1 MRMLDAAY
9 TLFPDPF
16 RALVA
21 SIGLVLLLAVASA
34 CAGGDDDDDDSS
46 DNDSDAAADIWRP
59 APGTTWQWQLSGAI
73 DESFDVEMYDID
85 LFDVPGQMMQALRDS
100 GRVVICYFSAGSLED
115 WREDASQFPEEALGN
130 NLDGWEGERWLDV
143 TNAAVR
149 EIMLARLDVAVVKGC
164 DGVEPDNVDGYD
176 NDNGLGLTESDQI
189 DYNRFLADAAHARGL
204 SIGLKN
210 DMGQIDDLRDDF
222 DWALNEECHAY
233 DECGAYADFL
243 AAGKAVFNAEYVD
256 DWPDAPAL
264 AEDICGTFP
273 DLSTIVKEWDLTARR
288 LSCDAV

>member
-1 MRMLDAAY
+1 MLDAMY
-9 TLFPDPF
+9 TPFPDPF

-21 SIGLVLLLAVASA
+21 SIGLVLLLAVVTS
-34 CAGGDDDDDDSS
+34 CGGGGDDDDDSS
-46 DNDSDAAADIWRP
+46 VDDADDDADIWRP

-85 LFDVPGQMMQALRDS
+85 LFDVPAETIASLHGAD
-100 GRVVICYFSAGSLED
+100 RVVICYFSAGSYED
-115 WREDASQFPEEALGN
+115 WRDDAALFPVAALGN
-130 NLDGWEGERWLDV
+130 DLDEWEGERWLDV
-143 TNAAVR
+143 TNETVR
-149 EIMLARLDVAVVKGC
+149 EIMLARLDLAVGKGC

-176 NDNGLGLTESDQI
+176 NDNGLGLTEADLS

-210 DMGQIDDLRDDF
+210 AMGQIDDLRNDF

-233 DECGAYADFL
+233 DECDAYADFL

-256 DWPDAPAL
+256 DWSDAPAL
-264 AEDICGTFP
+264 AEDICGVFP

-288 LSCDAV
+288 LACDAV